1 MGTIASYSNAKALSY
16 IYLEEAEM
24 PGPVTIASH
33 KKQLNHVLDEIY
45 DEANSKYI
53 EQAKGKTIIWMLSEN
68 LISLI
73 DQFWNKARGN
83 ADSAITNL
91 TTCLISKAVEP
102 DVDCRYHRQPKKPMP
117 QPPSGSHNY
126 FSGRTISEQIVAP
139 WLKNRDFVTSY
150 SGWQTRTFERP
161 KPYTL
166 DYEENISH
174 IKKEFLG
181 ILDSVQNGEANIA
194 RDALAYLFFKQLEL
208 RENQKIQLTIPNI
221 SNILTIISFFQKH
234 FHSSYSQRGTA
245 RLPVL
250 AIHAIYACVMPEMER
265 YYGCQ
270 LAPLEKHEAAD
281 ARTGAVGDIEIFDE
295 HTKLFEAFEI
305 KHEITIDKEIIRT
318 AFDKFRSHPTLKRYY
333 ILTTAEAC
341 GGQDPESID
350 MINRIRNSH
359 GAEVIVNGVLPT
371 IKYYLR
377 LLKNP
382 ASIFPLYISLLASDQ
397 SVTYEHRQKW
407 NDVVIG

>member
-1 MGTIASYSNAKALSY
+1 
-16 IYLEEAEM
+16 M
-24 PGPVTIASH
+24 PGPVTITSH
-33 KKQLNHVLDEIY
+33 REQLNYALDEVY
-45 DEANSKYI
+45 NEANAKYI
-53 EQAKGKTIIWMLSEN
+53 EQTEGKAVTWMLSEI

-73 DQFWNKARGN
+73 DQFWNKACGN
-83 ADSAITNL
+83 AESAITNL

-102 DVDCRYHRQPKKPMP
+102 DVDCRYHREPKNSMP
-117 QPPSGSHNY
+117 QPPSGPHNY

-139 WLKNRDFVTSY
+139 WLKNRDFVTSN

-166 DYEENISH
+166 DYTENISH
-174 IKKEFLG
+174 IKKEFLS
-181 ILDSVQNGEANIA
+181 ILDSVQTGGTNIA
-194 RDALAYLFFKQLEL
+194 NEALAYVFFKQIEL

-234 FHSSYSQRGTA
+234 FHASYSQKGAA

-250 AIHAIYACVMPEMER
+250 AIHAAYACVMPEMER
-265 YYGCQ
+265 YHGYQ

-281 ARTGAVGDIEIFDE
+281 ARTGAVGDIEIFDANA
-295 HTKLFEAFEI
+295 KLFEAFEI
-305 KHEITIDKEIIRT
+305 KHEITINKEIIRI

-341 GGQDPESID
+341 GGQDAESIE

-382 ASIFPLYISLLASDQ
+382 ASIFPLYVSLLASDQ

-407 NDVVIG
+407 NDIVIEP